1 MNQLIFPQM
10 SLLAKYYC
18 YISFSLSVCIL
29 YTFSFYLLCKLTEQ
43 YTKELQDTED
53 INGETLDIVQKVPEL
68 NVEAIVSKDS
78 VTFSLLDDVN
88 EMVVQDSF
96 PEEINVN
103 VTVEADDGTEGKEDS
118 NQTTTIINIPG

>member
-18 YISFSLSVCIL
+18 YISFSLSVCTL

-53 INGETLDIVQKVPEL
+53 INGETLDIVQKVPES

-78 VTFSLLDDVN
+78 VTLSLLDDVN

-96 PEEINVN
+96 PEEVNAN
-103 VTVEADDGTEGKEDS
+103 VTVEADDDTEGKEDS